1 MSRARLALAAW
12 LAWTAFVV
20 YGSLLPFDFR
30 PVPLDRAWALFRQA
44 PFLALGIESRAD
56 WIANGVL
63 YAPLGFLTASV
74 LQRALGPAARAA
86 ALALA
91 AFWCVALALGVEF
104 AQLYFPSRTVSLNDL
119 LAESIGSGLGIAL
132 SPFLLPWLRRWQLS
146 WSRGGPQQLSML
158 LPAYVVAYP
167 ALCLF
172 PYDLLLS
179 GAEFSAKLASDQ
191 WGWCWADAGPRPVLA
206 ALQLALEVGLAL
218 PFGWLLA
225 RHRTVQRLGWPAL
238 ALAGGLLGL
247 GIEAGQFMIA
257 SGISQGASVLTRSAG
272 VLLGALLWRECHR
285 FSLQQLAHLV
295 RRQALPILLLHGLLL
310 AVVTGWF
317 VRPWQGLDH
326 AQAQWQALRLMPFYY
341 HYYTTEA
348 LALFSLGSVVV
359 MYLPVAVLGWS
370 LRWSTA
376 TAAIVAGLIGLV
388 MEGSKLF
395 LGGTHPDPTNALIAL
410 VSVAALVKCAAW
422 LDALPAPTQQPRQ
435 PAPRPA
441 MQAPRADGAPVTES
455 VAAVAAVA
463 EIAAMAEVA
472 AVASRPA
479 GWGRAVALA
488 LALALAA
495 WSAQRLPAFALP
507 VLLLLLVCAG
517 VVWQRP
523 VLALALVPA
532 ALPVL
537 DLAPWTGR
545 FYWDEFDLLCGVC
558 WAVAMVRSPPPPRR
572 HTRWDGL
579 TIAFAALALSLLIGT
594 LRGGWPWAWPDD
606 NSFISYYGGYNALR
620 IVKGAVV
627 AGCFVCLF
635 RRLAPLAN
643 ERQRMWAAGMNSGLA
658 LAVAV
663 ILWERNAFAG
673 WLDFATDYRVTGPFS
688 AMHKGGAYIECYLA
702 VASAFAATTAL
713 QARGWATRLASA
725 VLLLAAA
732 YAVMVTY
739 SRNGYAAFAVMLI
752 VVLMFVLMRALR
764 AVPAGQAAASKRWP
778 ALAMAAALL
787 LGVAGLAWPIVGGP
801 FARERLAQAGHDL
814 SVRQAHWADALAQ
827 RDAGWATALFGMGL
841 GRFPESHFW
850 RSQEPQR
857 AASFQ
862 LMAEGDQRYLRL
874 GSGATVYVEQIVD
887 LARDTDY
894 RVRAR
899 LRANVPGGTLAV
911 TLCQKW
917 LLTSMSC
924 SAVTLAS
931 GATAG
936 VWQTVEATLPARAL
950 TAQPWFA
957 YRPLKLSLLTP
968 APGLAMDIAAV
979 ELTAGASASVLANG
993 DFTAG
998 LDRWFFA
1005 TDVDPPWHIH
1015 SLPLA
1020 LLFDLG
1026 WFGVLAWTV
1035 LVALVLLR
1043 GAHAAWQ
1050 GSATALAALAAVLAF
1065 AVSGALNTLID
1076 APRFLFLLLW
1086 LLWLAA
1092 RGSEQRLTAASTVAN
1107 TAAP

>member
-30 PVPLDRAWALFRQA
+30 PLPLDRAWALFSQA
-44 PFLALGIESRAD
+44 PFLALGVESRAD
-56 WIANGVL
+56 WIANAVL
-63 YAPLGFLTASV
+63 YVPVGFLTATV
-74 LQRALGPAARAA
+74 LLRALGPAARAA
-86 ALALA
+86 AFGLAALWCAALA
-91 AFWCVALALGVEF
+91 GGVEF
-104 AQLYFPSRTVSLNDL
+104 VQLYFPPRTVSLNDL
-119 LAESIGSGLGIAL
+119 LAEAIGSGLGIAL
-132 SPFLLPWLRRWQLS
+132 APFLLPWLRRWQLS

-179 GAEFSAKLASDQ
+179 AAEFSAKLASDD
-191 WGWCWADAGPRPVLA
+191 WGWWLADSGPRPVLA

-247 GIEAGQFMIA
+247 GIEVGQFMIA

-272 VLLGALLWRECHR
+272 VLLGALLWRERRR
-285 FSLQQLAHLV
+285 FSLQQLAHHM
-295 RRQALPILLLHGLLL
+295 RRQALPVLLLHGLLL

-317 VRPWQGLDH
+317 VRPWQGLDY

-388 MEGSKLF
+388 MESSKLF

-410 VSVAALVKCAAW
+410 ASVAALWHGLAW
-422 LDALPAPTQQPRQ
+422 LDVLPAPPQQPDR
-435 PAPRPA
+435 PAPRAA
-441 MQAPRADGAPVTES
+441 MLAPRVDGAPATES
-455 VAAVAAVA
+455 VAADAALA
-463 EIAAMAEVA
+463 G
-472 AVASRPA
+472 RPA
-479 GWGRAVALA
+479 GQGRAAALRVARALA
-488 LALALAA
+488 LALALALA
-495 WSAQRLPAFALP
+495 VWSAQRLPLFALP

-545 FYWDEFDLLCGVC
+545 FYWDEFDLLCLVC
-558 WAVAMVRSPPPPRR
+558 WAVAMFRSPPPASRSA
-572 HTRWDGL
+572 RWDGL
-579 TIAFAALALSLLIGT
+579 TLAFAALALSLLIGT
-594 LRGGWPWAWPDD
+594 VRGGWPWQWPDE
-606 NSFISYYGGYNALR
+606 NSFIGYYGGYNALR
-620 IVKGAVV
+620 IVKGALV
-627 AGCFVCLF
+627 AGCFISLF
-635 RRLAPLAN
+635 RRLAPLAH
-643 ERQRMWAAGMNSGLA
+643 ERQRLLAVGMNSGLA
-658 LAVAV
+658 LAVAL
-663 ILWERNAFAG
+663 ILWERNAFVG

-713 QARGWATRLASA
+713 QARDWLTRLTSA
-725 VLLLAAA
+725 GLLLGAA
-732 YAVMVTY
+732 YALMVTF
-739 SRNGYAAFAVMLI
+739 SRNGYAAFALMLLL
-752 VVLMFVLMRALR
+752 VLGLGALR
-764 AVPAGQAAASKRWP
+764 TLPAGRASAATRLPSWAV
-778 ALAMAAALL
+778 AAALL
-787 LGVAGLAWPIVGGP
+787 ALVAGLAWPIVGGP
-801 FARERLAQAGHDL
+801 FARQRLAQAGHDL

-827 RDAGWATALFGMGL
+827 RDAGWATTLFGMGL

-850 RSQEPQR
+850 RSQEARR

-874 GSGATVYVEQIVD
+874 GSGAPIYVEQIVD

-899 LRANVPGGTLAV
+899 LRANVPGGTLSV

-917 LLTSMSC
+917 LLSSMSC

-936 VWQTVEATLPARAL
+936 VWQTVEAQLPARGL

-957 YRPLKLSLLTP
+957 YRPLKLSLVTP
-968 APGLAMDIAAV
+968 AQGLAMDIADV
-979 ELTAGASASVLANG
+979 ELTADAGASVLANG
-993 DFTAG
+993 DFSAG

-1015 SLPLA
+1015 SLPVA

-1035 LVALVLLR
+1035 LVALVLVR

-1050 GSATALAALAAVLAF
+1050 GSPTALAALAAVLAF
-1065 AVSGALNTLID
+1065 GVSGSLNTLID

-1092 RGSEQRLTAASTVAN
+1092 RGGEQRLTAASTAATSTAAN

>member
-1 MSRARLALAAW
+1 MSRHRLALAAW

-30 PVPLDRAWALFRQA
+30 PIPLDRAWALFRQA
-44 PFLALGIESRAD
+44 PFLALGVESRAD

-63 YAPLGFLTASV
+63 YAPVGFLTATLLLRS
-74 LQRALGPAARAA
+74 LGHAARGAAFGLAALWCA
-86 ALALA
+86 ALAG
-91 AFWCVALALGVEF
+91 GVEF
-104 AQLYFPSRTVSLNDL
+104 AQLSFPPRTVSLNDL
-119 LAESIGSGLGIAL
+119 LAECIGSALGIAL
-132 SPFLLPWLRRWQLS
+132 SPFLLPWLRRRQARWDRSGL
-146 WSRGGPQQLSML
+146 RQLSML
-158 LPAYVVAYP
+158 LSVYVVAYP
-167 ALCLF
+167 VLGLF

-179 GAEFSAKLASDQ
+179 LAEFRGKLSSNH
-191 WGWCWADAGPRPVLA
+191 WGWWLAGVGPRPVLV

-225 RHRTVQRLGWPAL
+225 RRRTAPWVGLPAL

-257 SGISQGASVLTRSAG
+257 SGISQGASVLTRIAG
-272 VLLGALLWRECHR
+272 VLLGALLWRESHR
-285 FSLQQLAHLV
+285 FSLQQLAHHV
-295 RRQALPILLLHGLLL
+295 RRQALPILLVHGLLL

-348 LALFSLGSVVV
+348 VALFSLGSVVV

-376 TAAIVAGLIGLV
+376 TAAIVAGMICLV

-410 VSVAALVKCAAW
+410 ASVAVLLQILAW
-422 LDALPAPTQQPRQ
+422 LDALAAPTPYPRE
-435 PAPRPA
+435 PEPRKA
-441 MQAPRADGAPVTES
+441 IQTPRVDDAPVAQSTAAVAT
-455 VAAVAAVA
+455 VAAVAG
-463 EIAAMAEVA
+463 
-472 AVASRPA
+472 RPA
-479 GWGRAVALA
+479 GWGRAAALLA
-488 LALALAA
+488 ALALAA
-495 WSAQRLPAFALP
+495 WSAQRLPVFALP
-507 VLLLLLVCAG
+507 VLLLLLVCALA
-517 VVWQRP
+517 VWQRP

-545 FYWDEFDLLCGVC
+545 FYWDEFDLLCLVC
-558 WAVAMVRSPPPPRR
+558 WAVAMVRSPPPQGRSA
-572 HTRWDGL
+572 RWDGL
-579 TIAFAALALSLLIGT
+579 TIAFAAVALSLLIGS
-594 LRGGWPWAWPDD
+594 LRGGWPWQWPDE
-606 NSFISYYGGYNALR
+606 NSFIGYYGGYNALR

-635 RRLAPLAN
+635 RRLAPVAN
-643 ERQRMWAAGMNSGLA
+643 ERQRLLAAGMNTGLA

-663 ILWERNAFAG
+663 ILWERNAFVG
-673 WLDFATDYRVTGPFS
+673 WLDFAADYRVTGPFS

-713 QARGWATRLASA
+713 QARGWVTRLASA
-725 VLLLAAA
+725 VLLLGAA
-732 YAVMVTY
+732 YALMVTF
-739 SRNGYAAFAVMLI
+739 SRNGYAAFALML
-752 VVLMFVLMRALR
+752 VAVLGLGALR
-764 AVPAGQAAASKRWP
+764 TRLAGQASASASKSTRWP
-778 ALAMAAALL
+778 SLAVAAALL

-827 RDAGWATALFGMGL
+827 RDPDWGTTLFGMGL

-850 RSQEPQR
+850 RSQEPRR

-862 LMAEGDQRYLRL
+862 LMHEGDQRYLRL
-874 GSGATVYVEQIVD
+874 GSGAAIYVEQVVD
-887 LARDTDY
+887 LARNTDY

-899 LRANVPGGTLAV
+899 LRSSVPGGTLSV

-931 GATAG
+931 GPKAG
-936 VWQTVEATLPARAL
+936 VWQTVEAKLAARAL

-957 YRPLKLSLLTP
+957 YRPLKLSLVTP
-968 APGLAMDIAAV
+968 AQSLTMDIDSV
-979 ELTAGASASVLANG
+979 ELAAGAGATVLANG

-1015 SLPLA
+1015 SLPVA

-1026 WFGVLAWTV
+1026 WLGLLAWTA
-1035 LVALVLLR
+1035 LIAVAIVR

-1050 GSATALAALAAVLAF
+1050 GSPTALAAAAAVLAF
-1065 AVSGALNTLID
+1065 GVSGSLNTLID
-1076 APRFLFLLLW
+1076 APRFLFLFLW

-1092 RGSEQRLTAASTVAN
+1092 RGSEQRPTPAMTP
-1107 TAAP
+1107 AP

>member
-1 MSRARLALAAW
+1 MSKAARWASAAW
-12 LAWTAFVV
+12 LAWTAFIV
-20 YGSLLPFDFR
+20 YGSLLPFDFQ
-30 PVPLDRAWALFRQA
+30 PMALDRAWALFRQA
-44 PFLALGIESRAD
+44 PFLALGVESRAD

-63 YAPLGFLTASV
+63 YAPLGFLSATLLLRV
-74 LQRALGPAARAA
+74 LGPAARTAAFGLAALWCA
-86 ALALA
+86 ALA
-91 AFWCVALALGVEF
+91 GGIEF
-104 AQLYFPSRTVSLNDL
+104 VQLYFPPRTVSLNDL
-119 LAESIGSGLGIAL
+119 MAECIGSGLGIAL
-132 SPFLLPWLRRWQLS
+132 SPLLLPWLRQRQTGWAH
-146 WSRGGPQQLSML
+146 GGLRQVSLL
-158 LPAYVVAYP
+158 LPAYVLAYP

-172 PYDLLLS
+172 PYDLLIS
-179 GAEFSAKLASDQ
+179 QAEFRAKLLSDN
-191 WGWCWADAGPRPVLA
+191 WGWWLAGAGPRPVLA

-225 RHRTVQRLGWPAL
+225 RHRTAQRLGWPAL
-238 ALAGGLLGL
+238 AMAGGLLGL
-247 GIEAGQFMIA
+247 GIEAGQWLIA

-285 FSLQQLAHLV
+285 SSLQQLAHHV
-295 RRQALPILLLHGLLL
+295 RRQALPILLVHGLLL

-317 VRPWQGLDH
+317 VRPWQGLEQ

-376 TAAIVAGLIGLV
+376 TAAILAGSIGLV

-410 VSVAALVKCAAW
+410 ASVAALIKSLAW
-422 LDALPAPTQQPRQ
+422 LDALPAPTQQPGE
-435 PAPRPA
+435 PASRA
-441 MQAPRADGAPVTES
+441 AIQAPRDNGAPDTEP
-455 VAAVAAVA
+455 VATVATVATVAADAAVADRS
-463 EIAAMAEVA
+463 
-472 AVASRPA
+472 ASRSA
-479 GWGRAVALA
+479 GWGAATALLAALA
-488 LALALAA
+488 WAA
-495 WSAQRLPAFALP
+495 WSAQRLPLFALP
-507 VLLLLLVCAG
+507 VLLGLLVCAAA
-517 VVWQRP
+517 VWQRP
-523 VLALALVPA
+523 ALALALVPA

-545 FYWDEFDLLCGVC
+545 FYWDEFDLLCLVC
-558 WAVAMVRSPPPPRR
+558 WSVAMFRSPPPPRR
-572 HTRWDGL
+572 GDRWDGL
-579 TIAFAALALSLLIGT
+579 TIAFVALALSLLFGT
-594 LRGGWPWAWPDD
+594 VRGGWPWHWPNDD
-606 NSFISYYGGYNALR
+606 SLIGYYGGYNALR

-643 ERQRMWAAGMNSGLA
+643 ERQRLLATGMNSGLA

-663 ILWERNAFAG
+663 IFWERNAFVG
-673 WLDFATDYRVTGPFS
+673 WLDFAADYRVSGPFS

-713 QARGWATRLASA
+713 QARRWATRLASA

-739 SRNGYAAFAVMLI
+739 SRNGYAAFAVML
-752 VVLMFVLMRALR
+752 VLVLSLGALR
-764 AVPAGQAAASKRWP
+764 TLPAGRASASTRWP
-778 ALAMAAALL
+778 ALAVAAALL
-787 LGVAGLAWPIVGGP
+787 LGVAGMAWPIVGGP
-801 FARERLAQAGHDL
+801 FARERLAQAGRDL

-827 RDAGWATALFGMGL
+827 RDDGWAATLFGMGL

-850 RSQEPQR
+850 RSQEPRR

-862 LMAEGDQRYLRL
+862 LMREGDQRYLRL
-874 GSGATVYVEQIVD
+874 GSGAAIYVEQIVD
-887 LARDTDY
+887 LPRDTDY

-899 LRANVPGGTLAV
+899 LRSNVPGGTLSV

-924 SAVTLAS
+924 SAVTLVS
-931 GATAG
+931 GPTAG
-936 VWQTVEATLPARAL
+936 AWQTAEAQLPARTL
-950 TAQPWFA
+950 TAQAWFA
-957 YRPLKLSLLTP
+957 YRPLKLSLVTP
-968 APGLAMDIAAV
+968 AQGLAMDIDDV
-979 ELTAGASASVLANG
+979 ELTAA
-993 DFTAG
+993 AG
-998 LDRWFFA
+998 PDRWYFA

-1026 WFGVLAWTV
+1026 WFGLLAWTA
-1035 LVALVLLR
+1035 LVAVALAR

-1050 GSATALAALAAVLAF
+1050 GSPTALAALAAVLAF

-1086 LLWLAA
+1086 LLWLGA
-1092 RGSEQRLTAASTVAN
+1092 RGSEQRATAASTATR